1 MYSSHIA
8 RKESFLIIRNER
20 AKYSRDSRRDQIDF
34 HVKEGDYFATAATVL
49 SLISEKLE
57 GSHRGI
63 SLIEAEMLK
72 EIREDLI
79 FLQNNYEIVEKYSGD
94 KAKS

>member
-49 SLISEKLE
+49 NLISEKLE
-57 GSHRGI
+57 HRGI
-63 SLIEAEMLK
+63 LLIEAEMLK

-79 FLQNNYEIVEKYSGD
+79 FLQNNYEIVEKYSGN